1 MTSQEKSTLESFLL
15 KEGKNGARPD
25 PALNALIARLAQAAK
40 SISHEIR
47 NASLTG
53 KLGMAGGEN
62 PTGDEQKKLDV
73 VANEIVLEAIA
84 DSGRVAAV
92 VSEELEEAR
101 GMDTAHPDSFIL
113 CVDPVDGSTNLDING
128 TVGTI
133 FSFYRR
139 KRTGRSQ
146 DPLAELQDR
155 LPIAAAGYVMYGP
168 GTILVYTRG
177 AGVNGFILDNRRGEF
192 LLMQEQIRSPE
203 RGNYYSANL
212 GKYGLWDPSIRKF
225 VDYLI
230 EKDPAS
236 KRPYSLRY
244 VGAMVA
250 DIHRNLLEGGI
261 YFYPGDEKNRNGK
274 LRLLYECAPMAFLV
288 QQAGGRASTGRGS
301 ILDIRPESLHQRVP
315 IAIGSPFE
323 VELYEK
329 FCREGGD

>member
-1 MTSQEKSTLESFLL
+1 MNSQEKITLESFLL
-15 KEGKNGARPD
+15 KKDGARLD
-25 PALNALIARLAQAAK
+25 PALNVLMTRLAQAAK
-40 SISHEIR
+40 TISHEIR
-47 NASLTG
+47 NASISG
-53 KLGMAGGEN
+53 NLGMAGGEN

-73 VANEIVLEAIA
+73 AANEIVLETFA

-92 VSEELEEAR
+92 VSEELEAAR
-101 GMDTAHPDSFIL
+101 CLDTVHPDSYIL
-113 CVDPVDGSTNLDING
+113 CVDPVDGSSNLDING

-168 GTILVYTRG
+168 GTILVFTGG
-177 AGVNGFILDNRRGEF
+177 AGVNGFTLDNRRGEF
-192 LLMQEQIRSPE
+192 LLTQEMIRSPA
-203 RGNYYSANL
+203 RGSYYSANL
-212 GKYGLWDPSIRKF
+212 GKYGQWDPNIRKF
-225 VDYLI
+225 VDHLT
-230 EKDPAS
+230 EKDLAS
-236 KRPYSLRY
+236 NRPYSLRY

-261 YFYPGDEKNRNGK
+261 FFYPEDEKNRNGK

-288 QQAGGRASTGRGS
+288 EQAGGRATTGRGS

-323 VELYEK
+323 VDLYEK
-329 FCREGGD
+329 FCREGGE